1 MKILPDPRDDFTI
14 PRVWESFSGSTEFLV
29 GFCLDYFERFRD
41 LDHVCVLSEAG
52 KQKHIDGL
60 DDS

>member
-1 MKILPDPRDDFTI
+1 M
-14 PRVWESFSGSTEFLV
+14 